1 MKSKFSKLYLTLV
14 FAIVLSIGAIGS
26 ASAVITPPT
35 MPASDSVYQAMVDM
49 FGEAATKGLLII
61 GGAVALGLIVII
73 AMWAWRL
80 LKKWL
85 SSSK

>member
-1 MKSKFSKLYLTLV
+1 MTL
-14 FAIVLSIGAIGS
+14 
-26 ASAVITPPT
+26 TPPT
-35 MPASDSVYQAMVDM
+35 MPASDSLFQKMVDM
-49 FGEAATKGLLII
+49 FGSAGTIGLVII